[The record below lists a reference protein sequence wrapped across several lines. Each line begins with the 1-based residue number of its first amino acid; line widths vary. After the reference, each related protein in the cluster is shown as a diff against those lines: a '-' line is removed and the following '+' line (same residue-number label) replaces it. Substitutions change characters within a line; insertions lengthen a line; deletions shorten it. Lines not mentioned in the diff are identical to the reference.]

1 MSGRL
6 LYNWLNRADPF
17 RCTIFLERLL
27 SLATHRL
34 SSSMRKAVS
43 VRLISLAHREHFSVS
58 QSVITVCRCLSTELG
73 SQNRYE
79 KVGGDAVY
87 LYILRPVLFRQHC
100 LRKLKRGS
108 KPDQAGLNLEVM
120 QAVAL
125 AYEATGVNS
134 REIRCRVTS
143 RREWLA

>member
-1 MSGRL
+1 MFPVGQGV
-6 LYNWLNRADPF
+6 
-17 RCTIFLERLL
+17 
-27 SLATHRL
+27 
-34 SSSMRKAVS
+34 M
-43 VRLISLAHREHFSVS
+43 
-58 QSVITVCRCLSTELG
+58 TVCRCLSTELG